1 MEEDVGMRFITW
13 GAIGAVIF
21 AVVRGAQN
29 GAFKQLTKNIPQMAQ
44 PLQQMAKP
52 MQQMAKPMQQMAK
65 PLQQMTQPL
74 QGMNNTTKNPV
85 MDNLPTQ

>member
-1 MEEDVGMRFITW
+1 MKFITW
-13 GAIGAVIF
+13 GAIGTVIY

-29 GAFKQLTKNIPQMAQ
+29 GTFKQLTKNIPNKLNAQ
-44 PLQQMAKP
+44 NLSQMAKP
-52 MQQMAKPMQQMAK
+52 MQQMTKPMEQMAK

-74 QGMNNTTKNPV
+74 KGMTNTTKNPV